1 MKFKIGDKVK
11 VVSLMNTENAFN
23 LDENGFMRAALYNI
37 YEIENI
43 DVRHDNDRVYL
54 SFRDKYDYSYI
65 WHENDLQLVNSK
77 ELEIE

>member
-1 MKFKIGDKVK
+1 MKFKIGDKVR

-37 YEIENI
+37 YEVEYI
-43 DVRHDNDRVYL
+43 DNRPDNNRIYL
-54 SFRDKYDYSYI
+54 SFRDKYNYRYM
-65 WHENDLQLVNSK
+65 WHENDLQLVSSK